1 MRIKA
6 KLAIL
11 VALFLLAS
19 ICWMVFNNPAKI
31 NNQYTDFG
39 SNIPQSYPILGIDVS
54 HYQGDINWEQVS
66 LMNINDDSVQFAYIK
81 ATEGLSVKDAEMP
94 KNVDGA
100 SKNGIECGV
109 YHYYIPALSAK
120 DQADFFVD
128 ETFDHNYSI
137 APALDIEVSGDLN
150 STQIRDSV
158 IVFLNRVEERIKIR
172 PIIYTYFNFFES
184 HFKSSDLVQKEFFW
198 IAHYAASC
206 PAMNQEQVKVW
217 QFSENG
223 TIDGINEAVD
233 LNIAKDEFLNSVR
246 INK

>member
-1 MRIKA
+1 VRIKA

-39 SNIPQSYPILGIDVS
+39 SNIPQSYPVLGIDVS

-81 ATEGLSVKDAEMP
+81 ATEGLSIIDVKMP
-94 KNVDGA
+94 KNVEGA
-100 SKNGIECGV
+100 SKNGIACGV
-109 YHYYIPALSAK
+109 YHYFIPTLSAK

-128 ETFDHNYSI
+128 ETFDHNYSLV
-137 APALDIEVSGDLN
+137 PALDIETNGDLS

-158 IVFLNRVEERIKIR
+158 AVFLNRVEERIKIR

-184 HFKSSDLVQKEFFW
+184 HFNGVLICEKEIFW
-198 IAHYAASC
+198 IAHYSSSC
-206 PAMNQEQVKVW
+206 PAMKQEQVKAW
-217 QFSENG
+217 QFSEIG
-223 TIDGINEAVD
+223 TIDGINEEVD
-233 LNIAKDEFLNSVR
+233 LNIAKDDFLKLVR
-246 INK
+246 IKE